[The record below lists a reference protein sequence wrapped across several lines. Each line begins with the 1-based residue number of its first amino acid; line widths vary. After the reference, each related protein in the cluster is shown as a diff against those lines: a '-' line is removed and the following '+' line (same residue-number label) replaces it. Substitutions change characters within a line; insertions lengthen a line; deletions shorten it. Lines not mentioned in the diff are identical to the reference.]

1 LINLPFVRD
10 AERYGPLKT
19 EPIVLTQSDG
29 NFGRSPHNPY
39 GLWFSDA
46 SIRTHV
52 LSWLEEND
60 IPSEDEGGRRI
71 RLVLSDDSELMREI
85 STLPVFSAW
94 SSTCRPSCSTTSR
107 AISWASHI
115 WQRGTQHAAD
125 RSWSAGCR
133 R

>member
-60 IPSEDEGGRRI
+60 IPIEDEGGRRI

-85 STLPVFSAW
+85 STLPRVLSMVEYVPPKLFNDIARHLLGV
-94 SSTCRPSCSTTSR
+94 THLAT
-107 AISWASHI
+107 
-115 WQRGTQHAAD
+115 GHAA
-125 RSWSAGCR
+125 CR
-133 R
+133 